1 MSSALLIID
10 VQQAL
15 RFGPYRAFEAKEVI
29 ERINRVARQAR
40 AAGALVVLIQHE
52 APGGPLAYGTP
63 GWQLAEGLE
72 TAPSDQRLR
81 KTTSDSFLR
90 TDLQGMLPARGVD
103 HLVVCGLQTEFCV
116 DTTVRRALALGY
128 PVSLVADGHSTLA
141 NAVLTAPQIIA
152 HHNETLTHIGSFGPT
167 VSALRA
173 DELSF
178 RTRQDLKS
186 IERA

>member
-15 RFGPYRAFEAKEVI
+15 CFGPYWAFESKELI

-52 APGGPLAYGTP
+52 APGRPLAYGTP

-72 TAPSDQRLR
+72 TNPGDQRLR
-81 KTTSDSFLR
+81 KTTSDSFLD
-90 TDLQGMLPARGVD
+90 TDLQELLQARGVN

-128 PVSLVADGHSTLA
+128 PVSLVADGHSTTN
-141 NAVLTAPQIIA
+141 NAVLTAAQIIA
-152 HHNETLTHIGSFGPT
+152 HHNETLTNIGSFGPR
-167 VSALRA
+167 VSAVRA
-173 DELSF
+173 DDLSF
-178 RTRQDLKS
+178 GPSQDS
-186 IERA
+186 TPG